1 MFVDASGARAV
12 GPAMA
17 TVAATQD
24 LPVVQA
30 QFLASGAVGRPP
42 PDRVVQRAPLLFA
55 LPPGNSIGHRPDALA
70 AAPSAVA
77 ITSPSPAPPT
87 FVWRNQAL
95 PGRATVGTSEV
106 ATAAPMLSLSP
117 APQPPISAA
126 TPGAGAAE
134 AVPAATTVS
143 GRTAAAGSG
152 EAAGVASPSVLA
164 EQVLRIVER
173 RLEVERERRGGGSPW
188 S

>member
-1 MFVDASGARAV
+1 
-12 GPAMA
+12 
-17 TVAATQD
+17 
-24 LPVVQA
+24 
-30 QFLASGAVGRPP
+30 
-42 PDRVVQRAPLLFA
+42 
-55 LPPGNSIGHRPDALA
+55 
-70 AAPSAVA
+70 
-77 ITSPSPAPPT
+77 
-87 FVWRNQAL
+87 
-95 PGRATVGTSEV
+95 
-106 ATAAPMLSLSP
+106 MLSLSP